1 MPHEMHFLLV
11 ESKAVDGGGGDTG
24 DDELQLCV
32 KSDDAV
38 SPATGRVDP
47 DARANSS
54 IMRATK
60 GEAESRSSTTY
71 LRVNML

>member
-47 DARANSS
+47 D
-54 IMRATK
+54 
-60 GEAESRSSTTY
+60 GQ
-71 LRVNML
+71 